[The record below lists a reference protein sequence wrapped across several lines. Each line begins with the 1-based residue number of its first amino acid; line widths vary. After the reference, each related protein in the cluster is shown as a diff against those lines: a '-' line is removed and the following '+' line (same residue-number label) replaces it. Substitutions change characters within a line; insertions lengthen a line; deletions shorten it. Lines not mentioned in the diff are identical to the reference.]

1 MATISTAMSI
11 QDRMSGPLQNII
23 SKIQGV
29 NNGFYTMRSASQN
42 ALNSSAIQS
51 AGAGFEQTKNSVKG
65 VADGLNDAANK
76 QSEFNEKVAR
86 GQSGANGL
94 MGSIKGMVGAYA
106 GLQGAKAV
114 MNLADNMTSIDARL
128 DLIVDDG
135 GSVDDLRDKIFNS
148 AQEARGAFLDTANMV
163 AKLGVTAGKSFSGN
177 DEILKFTELMNKSFV
192 IGGAS
197 IQEQKAGMYQLTQA
211 MASGRLQGDEFRSII
226 ENAPMLAMAIEDY
239 MKNVMKAKGSMKDWS
254 SDGLLTADVIKNALF
269 SVADETNEKFKK
281 MPMTFAQVMTSIQ
294 NTVLQTFQPIIQVIG
309 RGAQFIYDNWGIIS
323 PIIWG
328 VVGALLAYHSVAV
341 ASAVATR
348 GLTIA
353 KTLAVPVYAV
363 LTGAT
368 MAQTAAQWGLNA
380 SLYACPI
387 VWVVMAVVGLIAIFY
402 AAIGAVNKFAGTSLN
417 ATGIIVGAF
426 HTAGAF
432 IKNLLFGVAEVVFGV
447 INLLF
452 NPFMVL
458 ANFIGNIFTNTIS
471 SVIYLFQGL
480 FDNVLGIIES
490 IASAIDFVFGS
501 HLADSVAGWRVNLK
515 AGADSMVAKY
525 APNENYKQY
534 MPELNLNVNDYGFNR
549 KDYSDTYKNAYT
561 NYVGES
567 SKDNSLGYD
576 LKSGISD
583 TAANTASMKNSLSTS
598 EEDLKYLRDIAERDT
613 INRFT
618 TAEIKV
624 EMTNNNTINS
634 DRDLDGVVSYLE
646 KKVEETMIA
655 SAEGV
660 HI

>member
-23 SKIQGV
+23 RRVQGV
-29 NNGFYTMRSASQN
+29 NSGFYTMRSASQN

-51 AGAGFEQTKNSVKG
+51 AGAGFDQTKNSVKG

-94 MGSIKGMVGAYA
+94 MGSLKGMVGAYA

-114 MNLADNMTSIDARL
+114 MNLADNMTSVDARL

-211 MASGRLQGDEFRSII
+211 MSSGRLQGDEFRSII

-269 SVADETNEKFKK
+269 SVADETNERFKK

-294 NTVLQTFQPIIQVIG
+294 NTLLQTFQPILQVIG

-341 ASAVATR
+341 ATR

-353 KTLAVPVYAV
+353 KMLAVPFYA
-363 LTGAT
+363 LFTGAT
-368 MAQTAAQWGLNA
+368 MAQTAAQWELTA
-380 SLYACPI
+380 ALYACPI
-387 VWVVMAVVGLIAIFY
+387 VWVVMAVIVLISIFY
-402 AAIGAVNKFAGTSLN
+402 AAIGVIDRFTETSLS

-426 HTAGAF
+426 HTVGAVVQ
-432 IKNLLFGVAEVVFGV
+432 NTVFGMAEVILGV
-447 INLLF
+447 VNFLF
-452 NPFMVL
+452 NPFIMF
-458 ANFIGNIFTNTIS
+458 ANFIGNVFTSPVS

-480 FDNVLGIIES
+480 FDRVLGIIES
-490 IASAIDFVFGS
+490 VASAIDFVFGS

-515 AGADSMVAKY
+515 ASADSMVAKY
-525 APNENYKQY
+525 APNENYQEI
-534 MPELNLNVNDYGFNR
+534 MPALNLNASDFGLNR
-549 KDYSDTYKNAYT
+549 KDYSDTYNSAYN
-561 NYVGES
+561 NYVAKS
-567 SKDNSLGYD
+567 TKDNSLGYD
-576 LKSGISD
+576 LKSGIDD

-598 EEDLKYLRDIAERDT
+598 GEDLKYLRDIAERDI

-624 EMTNNNTINS
+624 EMNNNNTINS
-634 DRDLDGVVSYLE
+634 DMDLDGVVSYLE
-646 KKVEETMIA
+646 KKVEETMIS

-660 HI
+660 YT

>member
-23 SKIQGV
+23 RRVQGV
-29 NNGFYTMRSASQN
+29 NSGFYTMRSASQN
-42 ALNSSAIQS
+42 ALNSSAIHS

-76 QSEFNEKVAR
+76 QSAFNEKVAR
-86 GQSGANGL
+86 GQSGTNGL

-114 MNLADNMTSIDARL
+114 MNLADNMTSVDARL

-135 GSVDDLRDKIFNS
+135 GSVDDLRDKIFNL

-177 DEILKFTELMNKSFV
+177 DELLKFTELMNKSFV
-192 IGGAS
+192 VGGAS

-211 MASGRLQGDEFRSII
+211 MSSGRLQGDEFRSII
-226 ENAPMLAMAIEDY
+226 ENAPMLAVAIEDY
-239 MKNVMKAKGSMKDWS
+239 MRKVMKAKGSMKDWS
-254 SDGLLTADVIKNALF
+254 SEGLLTADVIKNALF
-269 SVADETNEKFKK
+269 SVADETNERFQK
-281 MPMTFAQVMTSIQ
+281 MPMTFAQVMTSVQ
-294 NTVLQTFQPIIQVIG
+294 NTLLQTFQPILQVIG

-341 ASAVATR
+341 ASAIATK

-353 KTLAVPVYAV
+353 KTLAVPVYT
-363 LTGAT
+363 LFTGAT

-380 SLYACPI
+380 ALYACPI
-387 VWVVMAVVGLIAIFY
+387 VWVVMAVIGLIAIFY
-402 AAIGAVNKFAGTSLN
+402 AAIGAVNKFAGTSIS

-426 HTAGAF
+426 HTVGAVVQNTVLGMAEF
-432 IKNLLFGVAEVVFGV
+432 ILGA
-447 INLLF
+447 INFLF
-452 NPFMVL
+452 NPFIL
-458 ANFIGNIFTNTIS
+458 FANFIGNVFTSPVS

-480 FDNVLGIIES
+480 FDRVLGIIES
-490 IASAIDFVFGS
+490 VASAIDFVFGS

-515 AGADSMVAKY
+515 ASADSMVAKY
-525 APNENYKQY
+525 APNENYQEII
-534 MPELNLNVNDYGFNR
+534 PALNLNASDFGLNR
-549 KDYSDTYKNAYT
+549 KDYSDTYNSAYN
-561 NYVGES
+561 NYVAKS
-567 SKDNSLGYD
+567 TKNNSLGYD

-598 EEDLKYLRDIAERDT
+598 GEDLKYLRDIAERDT

-624 EMTNNNTINS
+624 DMTNNNTINR
-634 DRDLDGVVSYLE
+634 DMDLDGVVSYLE
-646 KKVEETMIA
+646 KKVEETMIS

-660 HI
+660 HV